1 MATNKELEKGQKLLK
16 DQITEVG
23 YLDNAFKTLGATIT
37 SAIEDSIDA
46 LNGMDDITKKIA
58 KSYDRDIVGSIK
70 KSTQGLESQ
79 IGIQVKINA
88 GKNVAKEIEDKIDIN
103 TARRLLVLEKI
114 NSLEGIAPEDKK
126 KLEEKAIDVF
136 NAEKK
141 SLEVLKQSNIAA
153 QKNKGLF
160 TLISESAQTLADE
173 IDKSGT
179 LSKILSGN
187 FQDVFSFTRLAE
199 GAVILLYKAVLA
211 ADKAMGAMAKGMNIT
226 YAEAGKLQTKM
237 SEVADASN
245 SAKVTS
251 VGLSE
256 ALMVVNSEL
265 GITNTTVD
273 KNLVFFQQMHKYAG
287 LTYEELKGVNA
298 ITNAT
303 GGDLK
308 LNTGEI
314 LAQATLQGTRLGVAL
329 NEKEVLKDISKV
341 SAATTLSLGM
351 SANEL
356 GKAVSVAKSLGLELS
371 KVDSI
376 ASSLLDFESSIEA
389 ELEAELL
396 LGKDINLEKA
406 RTAALNND
414 LATVA
419 EEIAKQAGSAADF
432 GKMNRIEQE
441 ALAKAVGM
449 GREELAQTLFT
460 QEQLKGLAGE
470 ELALREKQINNLQ
483 AKGLS
488 QDAIK
493 AKLAKQSTNELKE
506 QVSVQEN
513 LSATVSKLQDAF
525 SKLAGPV
532 LEVVSPIVDLLI
544 PAIAGISILLTPVM
558 EMFTGIAGILTGS
571 FKSLSGIEQ
580 VLGVIG
586 TLGLVWFGIVKSIA
600 LYEGIINT
608 IKIAQVALQN
618 SMIGGIMTTIGGLV
632 LQLGV
637 QLGLMSAAMATNAA
651 LTFGVGVAVA
661 VAAAAAGYFAIKAL
675 SGDDIMSPGESGGG
689 YGNRTLMGP
698 EGAIAL
704 NNKDTV
710 IAGTNL
716 FPKGDDVMSAGAGEI
731 QMPAPA
737 DNSRIEGLLESMV
750 RDQRARPVISN
761 PGVIQIQ

>member
-737 DNSRIEGLLESMV
+737 DNSRMEGLLESLV
-750 RDQRARPVISN
+750 RDQRSRPVIAN

>member
-396 LGKDINLEKA
+396 L
-406 RTAALNND
+406 
-414 LATVA
+414 
-419 EEIAKQAGSAADF
+419 
-432 GKMNRIEQE
+432 
-441 ALAKAVGM
+441 AKAVGM

-532 LEVVSPIVDLLI
+532 
-544 PAIAGISILLTPVM
+544 
-558 EMFTGIAGILTGS
+558 
-571 FKSLSGIEQ
+571 
-580 VLGVIG
+580 
-586 TLGLVWFGIVKSIA
+586 
-600 LYEGIINT
+600 
-608 IKIAQVALQN
+608 
-618 SMIGGIMTTIGGLV
+618 
-632 LQLGV
+632 
-637 QLGLMSAAMATNAA
+637 
-651 LTFGVGVAVA
+651 
-661 VAAAAAGYFAIKAL
+661 
-675 SGDDIMSPGESGGG
+675 
-689 YGNRTLMGP
+689 
-698 EGAIAL
+698 
-704 NNKDTV
+704 
-710 IAGTNL
+710 
-716 FPKGDDVMSAGAGEI
+716 
-731 QMPAPA
+731 
-737 DNSRIEGLLESMV
+737 
-750 RDQRARPVISN
+750 
-761 PGVIQIQ
+761 